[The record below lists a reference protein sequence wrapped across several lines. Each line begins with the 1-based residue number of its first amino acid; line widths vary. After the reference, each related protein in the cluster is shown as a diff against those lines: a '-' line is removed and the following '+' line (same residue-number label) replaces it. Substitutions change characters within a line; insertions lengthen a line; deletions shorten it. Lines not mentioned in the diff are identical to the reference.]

1 MPEGCFFA
9 AFGLAEFFINRSFL
23 IIAFYCVAS
32 LVTFFVYTV
41 DKHAARKGLW
51 RIPEPHLHLLVLI
64 GGWPGAILAQQKLRH
79 KSKKQS
85 FRFVFWITVMLNCA
99 ASVWLL
105 TPRDIG
111 MLEDL
116 TRDLFS
122 R

>member
-1 MPEGCFFA
+1 MMAWC
-9 AFGLAEFFINRSFL
+9 L
-23 IIAFYCVAS
+23 IAS
-32 LVTFFVYTV
+32 LLTFMVYAI
-41 DKHAARKGLW
+41 DKRAAQKGRW
-51 RIPEPHLHLLVLI
+51 RIPEAHLHLLALI

-79 KSKKQS
+79 KSRKQS

-105 TPRDIG
+105 TPRGLG

-116 TRDLFS
+116 TRALFS